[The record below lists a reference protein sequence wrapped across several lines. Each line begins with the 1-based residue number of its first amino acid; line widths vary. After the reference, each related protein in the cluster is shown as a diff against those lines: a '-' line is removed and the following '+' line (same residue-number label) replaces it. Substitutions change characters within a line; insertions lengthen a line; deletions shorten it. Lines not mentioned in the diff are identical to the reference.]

1 MLADAKCCELVLSA
15 AAQAK
20 HGLCTGDLPPL
31 EQLRAALQRADWAK
45 FRAVD
50 KRQLARLDRWRAT

>member
-1 MLADAKCCELVLSA
+1 MLSA

-50 KRQLARLDRWRAT
+50 KRQLARLDRGRAT